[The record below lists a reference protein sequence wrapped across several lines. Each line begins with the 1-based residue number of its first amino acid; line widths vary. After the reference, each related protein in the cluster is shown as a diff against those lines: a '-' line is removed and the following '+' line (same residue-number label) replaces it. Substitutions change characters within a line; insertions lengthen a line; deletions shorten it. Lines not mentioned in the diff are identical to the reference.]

1 MAMAKSFCESE
12 TNQAQNT
19 NHLQILEERHD
30 QDDQEDDPRHVSFGM
45 NDSFDE
51 GAWVEN
57 FPSGDSLIRLAMRCK
72 LH

>member
-12 TNQAQNT
+12 MNQAQNT
-19 NHLQILEERHD
+19 NHWKILEEGHD

-51 GAWVEN
+51 GA
-57 FPSGDSLIRLAMRCK
+57 
-72 LH
+72 